1 MVRRALTQRLLV
13 AVAAAGVALF
23 AINQT
28 ASAQGIYVFVGGAGT
43 FPTSDFGDYAKTGWM
58 AFGGVGVDV
67 GPQGLSVGA
76 DLFYGQNN
84 HEGTDILEGEKTT
97 PYGAMGYVSYGF
109 QTAGKITP
117 YVFGGAGVLIHKF
130 SATGVDSESE
140 TQFGYEGGVGVDFM
154 VAPKIS
160 IFGEGRYIGSKDTQF
175 FFAGAGLSFMVGG

>member
-13 AVAAAGVALF
+13 TVAAATVALF
-23 AINQT
+23 AINQQ

-58 AFGGVGVDV
+58 AFGGAGIRV
-67 GPQGLSVGA
+67 GPEGLSVGA

-84 HEGTDILEGEKTT
+84 HKGEILEGEKTT
-97 PYGAMGYVSYGF
+97 PYGAMGYVSYSF

-130 SATGVDSESE
+130 SATGVSSESE
-140 TQFGYEGGVGVDFM
+140 TQFGYEGGVGADFM
-154 VAPKIS
+154 VSPQVS
-160 IFGEGRYIGSKDTQF
+160 IFAEGRYIGSKDTQF
-175 FFAGAGLSFMVGG
+175 FFAGAGLSFQVGS